1 MTTLSVIFAAQKEV
15 SKRYFVYTICIMYM
29 LVCMT
34 VCVYVCVLLCVC
46 VCVCVCMYVCM
57 CVRMYVC
64 MCVCMRVCLCVCL
77 CMRVHTE
84 FVHSYDKLLMF
95 VKYLNYICMYIHYSY
110 RKFDVHHVQNVII
123 DACTLK
129 NQSGYMQQVSE
140 TINSSLIALPLYCTC
155 KLQI

>member
-1 MTTLSVIFAAQKEV
+1 M
-15 SKRYFVYTICIMYM
+15 YYVYACVYDC
-29 LVCMT
+29 VCMC
-34 VCVYVCVLLCVC
+34 VYFCVYVCVRMCVYAC
-46 VCVCVCMYVCM
+46 TYVC
-57 CVRMYVC
+57 
-64 MCVCMRVCLCVCL
+64 VCLCVCL

-95 VKYLNYICMYIHYSY
+95 VKYLNYVCMYVHYSY

-155 KLQI
+155 RLQILQVDCTTLWKIRPSCFNTWW